1 MDAHEQEPDTRHE
14 PRRARAP
21 DGAGLAA
28 VAASGS
34 TWSTAQA
41 TASKAATACSMLIV
55 AGFLSPAQMGVATLA
70 IAASGFL
77 VPFPPLVMGDV
88 LIGMGLAD
96 ERSRRAGARIAMVH
110 ALAMA
115 ALAVGLAWPIACA
128 YGDAP
133 TMTLALLIGLLG
145 AKPIADALSVLSL
158 TRLRLAFAYRAIA
171 VADGVT
177 QLAATVAT
185 AAMAV
190 AGAGPFAIVVPQST
204 GIFAKAAW
212 YRRAAGREE
221 LAGGGM
227 PPEPGTGEIARSFRT
242 AAVGQYV
249 HNLAFAI
256 APLLLGLLAASE
268 ETGLYAF
275 AFMLAT
281 QATVIV
287 SSQLVVVLQPVLSRL
302 NGDPGRQSEAYL
314 RIITV
319 LCAVAVPVSLLQAA
333 FAGPLFDLLFRPK
346 WDGAFLPFAVLSVAQ
361 CFYVIVSPTIALMK
375 ARARFRTFLRW
386 QCAHL
391 VGASIAYAAGAR
403 FGGALGVAVA
413 DLAVWAVSVTA
424 AMLLSTGGS
433 AVSPRRCARAVL
445 LPAAT
450 AIPIAA
456 ACMAAASWLS
466 SYGKFGTAAALLVVG
481 PIAAIAAA
489 VAVRRT
495 QPDAWA
501 DLRQIGARF
510 PARLLRRRRGTA
522 SAGT

>member
-1 MDAHEQEPDTRHE
+1 MDAHGQAPGPQDERG
-14 PRRARAP
+14 RAHAP
-21 DGAGLAA
+21 DGPGLAA

-70 IAASGFL
+70 IAAAGFL

-88 LIGMGLAD
+88 LIGMGLTD
-96 ERSRRAGARIAMVH
+96 ERSRRSGARIAMVH
-110 ALAMA
+110 AIAMA
-115 ALAVGLAWPIACA
+115 ALAAGLAWPIACA

-158 TRLRLAFAYRAIA
+158 TRLRLAFAYRTIAI
-171 VADGVT
+171 ADGVT

-190 AGAGPFAIVVPQST
+190 AGAGPFAIVVPQSAGT
-204 GIFAKAAW
+204 FAKAAW
-212 YRRAAGREE
+212 YRRGAGREE
-221 LAGGGM
+221 PAGGGL
-227 PPEPGTGEIARSFRT
+227 PPGPGHGAISRSFRT

-287 SSQLVVVLQPVLSRL
+287 SSQLVIVLQPVLSRL

-319 LCAVAVPVSLLQAA
+319 LYAVAVPVSLLQAA

-346 WDGAFLPFAVLSVAQ
+346 WDGAFLPFVVLSVAQ

-424 AMLLSTGGS
+424 AMLLSTGDS

-466 SYGKFGTAAALLVVG
+466 SYGKVGTAAALLVVG

-489 VAVRRT
+489 LAVRKT